1 MKKHALLFIAAAI
14 VSGSTHAQK
23 FKIATGEPLHSTQTE
38 MDVKGRNGIMIKQK
52 LSFGDY
58 HTTRVRRSAIRKWT
72 GTTGFPG
79 MIWKEHMEGRQSIHF
94 NLTNGK
100 DTSDAM
106 AVTNVSTNDLLIGS
120 ATNAARLPG
129 SVVPLFTQTDIAKN
143 NYSVSIILRPGE
155 EPWQLFLDNTEAQ
168 VRRKH
173 AAGFVTRGDKF
184 YTIDPVWQVEKKDG
198 TVANMPFGSPGFE
211 IRDGDKAMAAISLL
225 GNGKIYLGPGTEEEK
240 ALFANVGAA
249 LMLQSVID

>member
-1 MKKHALLFIAAAI
+1 MKKHTLLFITAA
-14 VSGSTHAQK
+14 VLGGSAYAQN
-23 FKIATGEPLHSTQTE
+23 FKIATGEPLHSSQTE
-38 MDVKGRNGIMIKQK
+38 MNVKGRNGIMIKQK

-58 HTTRVRRSAIRKWT
+58 RTTRVKRSAIRKWT
-72 GTTGFPG
+72 GATGFPG

-100 DTSDAM
+100 DTSDVM
-106 AVTNVSTNDLLIGS
+106 AVTNVATNDLLIGS
-120 ATNAARLPG
+120 TANSTRLPG
-129 SVVPLFTQTDIAKN
+129 SLVPLFTQTDIAKN
-143 NYSVSIILRPGE
+143 NYSVSIITKPGE

-173 AAGFVTRGDKF
+173 AAGFIMRGDKF

-198 TVANMPFGSPGFE
+198 TMTNMPFGSPGFE
-211 IRDGDKAMAAISLL
+211 IRDGDKAMAAISLIN
-225 GNGKIYLGPGTEEEK
+225 NGKIYLGPGTEEEK

-249 LMLQSVID
+249 LLLQSVID